1 VPSPQ
6 QPLRIVTTVVGTT
19 FRVARTVAELGVK
32 ATGAVAVAAARR
44 VTASG
49 HDDGATGAA
58 STPVDAPE
66 PVNVVEELDLDPA
79 PVDPDAG
86 EPEPSEE
93 AVTSIDAQADP
104 DAVDVTPDDVAGQIG
119 RGPGTD

>member
-1 VPSPQ
+1 MPSP

-19 FRVARTVAELGVK
+19 FRVARTATELGVK
-32 ATGAVAVAAARR
+32 ATGAVAVAATRR
-44 VTASG
+44 VTGSG
-49 HDDGATGAA
+49 RDADDSPPA
-58 STPVDAPE
+58 STPSDAPE

-79 PVDPDAG
+79 PVEPDAG
-86 EPEPSEE
+86 EPEPPDE

-104 DAVDVTPDDVAGQIG
+104 GAVDVTPEDVAGQMG